1 MAAQKD
7 VYKRQIIV
15 CPASLIYNWQ
25 HELELFASNLRI
37 QVVAGN
43 AKERKELIEQY
54 TSYDVLITSYDLL
67 RRDLEIYEG
76 CKFFYQILDE
86 AQYIDVYKRQLTRQR

>member
-1 MAAQKD
+1 MGLGKTLQTITLLVSDQGKGSS
-7 VYKRQIIV
+7 IIV

-54 TSYDVLITSYDLL
+54 TSYDVLITPRS
-67 RRDLEIYEG
+67 
-76 CKFFYQILDE
+76 
-86 AQYIDVYKRQLTRQR
+86 